1 MPSNPQQSCIDIAV
15 IAKLAHKY
23 DIPLLVDTTIA
34 TPALVR
40 PIQHGADIVIH
51 SLTKTLCSGGSATGG
66 AIIAKH
72 NITSK
77 FLAPEQKEN
86 YAMWTK
92 GFPFRDAGCCIS
104 PIAAYMVL
112 SELKSLKIKVEHFS
126 KNTEKVTKF
135 LSEDPRVE
143 KVEYLGLES
152 HPLHNIAKKYMK
164 LVDSDKNMYGHL
176 FSFNIAGDLNDTR
189 KFFDNLR
196 LIARAFD
203 LGKIKSVAVIPAV
216 STHKHQGEEGQK
228 IAGIPPNMVRLC
240 VGGENPD
247 DIINDLKQALDSI
260 KSEDRQH
267 SDLSSEKQSEVA
279 KILES

>member
-1 MPSNPQQSCIDIAV
+1 MGS
-15 IAKLAHKY
+15 
-23 DIPLLVDTTIA
+23 
-34 TPALVR
+34 
-40 PIQHGADIVIH
+40 
-51 SLTKTLCSGGSATGG
+51 SGSVTGG

-92 GFPFRDAGCCIS
+92 GFPFRDAGCCLS

-112 SELKSLKIKVEHFS
+112 SELKSLRIKVEHFS
-126 KNTEKVTKF
+126 KNTEKVIKF
-135 LSEDPRVE
+135 LSEHPGVE
-143 KVEYLGLES
+143 KIEYLGLES

-164 LVDSDKNMYGHL
+164 LVDSDRNMYGHL
-176 FSFNIAGDLNDTR
+176 FSFNIAGDLSDTR

-203 LGKIKSVAVIPAV
+203 LGKIKSVAVIPSV
-216 STHKHQGEEGQK
+216 STHKHQGEEGQR

-240 VGGENPD
+240 VGGENPS
-247 DIINDLKQALDSI
+247 DIINDLAQALDSI
-260 KSEDRQH
+260 KTEARQH
-267 SDLSSEKQSEVA
+267 SDISAGQAEARKVR
-279 KILES
+279 KVRT